1 MEVYELKFS
10 KSKIFIAL
18 ALWSSFTF
26 IIAMMTV
33 TVFAQD
39 SIIDW
44 NKGVV
49 KATGMAA
56 GKKGEKRIGLARAQ
70 ARRAARMDAER
81 NLGEQ
86 IQGVQVTGESSLRD
100 LALEYDTVKTQM
112 AAVIK
117 NMREAGEPKYNE
129 DGTCEITLEIPL
141 WGKSSVA
148 GIAFVPFKDQVKTPF
163 S

>member
-148 GIAFVPFKDQVKTPF
+148 GIAFVKDQVKTPF